1 MDLARVSLIL
11 CVFLLAVC
19 LVFSV
24 SALTVLRNAVSEA
37 DRVRVKA
44 QDLLNDFGDQMD
56 QLKEPES
63 TQPPDGEGSVPVD
76 ILCDSFCMR
85 ESEGKIAIYT
95 SDGYLVRQLD
105 IMVDTLPEADRSA
118 LKEGIYLSSWKE
130 LLALVQD
137 YTG

>member
-19 LVFSV
+19 LVFAV

-37 DRVRVKA
+37 ERVRVEA
-44 QDLLNDFGDQMD
+44 QDLLEDFGDRID
-56 QLKEPES
+56 QIKEPES
-63 TQPPDGEGSVPVD
+63 TKEPDESTVPVD

-105 IMVDTLPEADRSA
+105 IAVDTLPEADRNA
-118 LKEGIYLSSWKE
+118 LRDGICVSSWKE
-130 LLALVQD
+130 LLALIQD